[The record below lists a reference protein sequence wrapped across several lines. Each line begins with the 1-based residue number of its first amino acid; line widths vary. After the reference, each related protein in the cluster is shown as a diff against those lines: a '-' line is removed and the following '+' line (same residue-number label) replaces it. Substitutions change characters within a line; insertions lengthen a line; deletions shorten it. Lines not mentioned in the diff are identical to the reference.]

1 MISLK
6 LPNLFTGDTDKA
18 EQSAKEMIETYER
31 SFKIIKEITGE
42 QDVQVLNKACLE
54 HTRLYSKI

>member
-1 MISLK
+1 M
-6 LPNLFTGDTDKA
+6 FAGDTDKA

-42 QDVQVLNKACLE
+42 QDVQVLEKF
-54 HTRLYSKI
+54 